1 MLTNKSQGYLL
12 GLVLATT
19 LSANIQS
26 VNAQNAQSVNY
37 LEGSATSST
46 INSTFATLASNQYQA
61 HTPFIELTQNV
72 NPTAVFPNYDGGLFQ
87 NTDSMSGTLVGLTVS
102 KYDKMP
108 VGANKVFMSNEMI
121 ASMTSQANTSDD
133 VANSQSLRHGTLV
146 STNYN
151 AISML
156 RTMEDSQNIAYVGM
170 NEVNAEPRSD
180 ALNRELKVTT
190 YLAFVTENAC
200 VNSENAKLPTNCQNK
215 NAEKM
220 VDSMLMTHDKTW
232 SAQMNKDFSFWQ
244 KMNVSIETASR

>member
-1 MLTNKSQGYLL
+1 MLTNRSQCYLL

-26 VNAQNAQSVNY
+26 VNAQSVNY

-61 HTPFIELTQNV
+61 NTPFIEPTQNV
-72 NPTAVFPNYDGGLFQ
+72 NPTAIFPNYDGELFQ
-87 NTDSMSGTLVGLTVS
+87 NTDSMSGALVGLTVS

-108 VGANKVFMSNEMI
+108 VGTNKVFMSNEMI

-133 VANSQSLRHGTLV
+133 VPNSHSLRRGTLV
-146 STNYN
+146 SNNYN

-156 RTMEDSQNIAYVGM
+156 RTMDDSQNIAYVGM
-170 NEVNAEPRSD
+170 NEINAEPRSD
-180 ALNRELKVTT
+180 ALNRELKITN
-190 YLAFVTENAC
+190 YLAFVPENTC
-200 VNSENAKLPTNCQNK
+200 VNSENTKLPKTCQTK

-220 VDSMLMTHDKTW
+220 VATMSMIQAKTW
-232 SAQMNKDFSFWQ
+232 SAQMTKDFSFWQ
-244 KMNVSIETASR
+244 NMNVSLETASR

>member
-1 MLTNKSQGYLL
+1 MLTNRSQCYLL

-26 VNAQNAQSVNY
+26 ANAQNAQSVNY

-61 HTPFIELTQNV
+61 NTPFMESTQNI

-87 NTDSMSGTLVGLTVS
+87 NTDAMSEALVGLTVS

-108 VGANKVFMSNEMI
+108 VGINKVFMSNEMI

-133 VANSQSLRHGTLV
+133 VPSFQPLRRGTLV

-170 NEVNAEPRSD
+170 NEVNTEPRSD

-190 YLAFVTENAC
+190 YLAFASENAC
-200 VNSENAKLPTNCQNK
+200 VNSENTELPTTCQTK
-215 NAEKM
+215 NVEKM
-220 VDSMLMTHDKTW
+220 VATMPMIHHKTW
-232 SAQMNKDFSFWQ
+232 SAQMTKDFSFWQ
-244 KMNVSIETASR
+244 NMNVSRETASR